1 MLNKKHYPDYGI
13 NKVIEQTAI
22 GVEQYAQ
29 RL

>member
-1 MLNKKHYPDYGI
+1 MLNKKHYSDYGI
-13 NKVIEQTAI
+13 KKVIEQTAI